1 MNLPNPKQE
10 ELKWGCK
17 VDYVQRMLNE
27 IDYKSKM
34 DHYRF
39 VDLVCEHYDKI
50 FLGQNK

>member
-10 ELKWGCK
+10 ELKLGHK
-17 VDYVQRMLNE
+17 VDYIDRMLKE

-34 DHYRF
+34 DYYQF
-39 VDLVCEHYDKI
+39 INVVVEHYDKI